1 MKKRILAFLLAV
13 SIAVSML
20 VLPASAAGNA
30 NTAVQLSITLNAM
43 DSSQQAALNAVV
55 TRGALARMLVSY
67 STYRESVGS
76 QGTVGTL
83 FTDLPGTSPYAPY
96 VRIAVQNGWMNGY
109 TDGSFRPDNAVTL
122 EEAVT
127 AILKL
132 MGYKMT
138 DLSGSFPNAQLNK
151 ASELGLRNQ
160 VDRSQGEVL
169 NYEECAL
176 LFYNALTANT
186 ASGSAYGSS
195 LGFTVSNGQV
205 DTSSVMLKS
214 LKGPFVAGDTVQL
227 PFVPKMVYRNDK
239 ASESAELNKYDVYYY
254 SESLQ
259 TLWVYTRR
267 AAGRIT
273 AVSPSASAPTSVT
286 VAGTSYTLGSSA
298 VASQVS
304 SLNGG
309 GVGEVV
315 TLLLGMNNEAAG
327 IVTGE
332 EADSVFYGVVQTAT
346 RNLVEEN
353 GADVLQKVSVMC
365 TDGIAR
371 TVNVDKSLNFPQG
384 WLVEIKVT
392 PEGESVEHIDDRR
405 VNGTINTNA
414 TALGAAA
421 LADDVEILDTTSEG
435 VAGTVRPSRLSGV
448 TLSSSDVRYYTVN
461 EAGQIDRLIL
471 NDVTGDLWKYGV
483 LDDVKNLAAN
493 YTDIKSFIT
502 SFNADANSSGGSS
515 TAGGTITGTTTGNKN
530 GTTGSADST
539 TQGTVT
545 DQVTSLL
552 VPTTSEILWGIVSG
566 DILSTAWQKLT
577 SNTGSLLSIGFKQ
590 VAEITGTPF
599 KQILQFIGGGATYVC
614 YVNGLPA
621 SFSTAIKYP
630 VIAGGVAVRQETTGS
645 VKSMVQLMPLK
656 IDRVGAASVLS
667 GNTRYEMADDAQVYL
682 WYKGQYYP
690 TRLASVNTDEYKLTG
705 WYDNFGCTAGK
716 KVRVIIA
723 VKND

>member
-30 NTAVQLSITLNAM
+30 NTAVQLSITLGAM
-43 DSSQQAALNAVV
+43 DGSQQAALNAVI

-176 LFYNALTANT
+176 LFYNALTANS

-346 RNLVEEN
+346 RSLVEEN

-515 TAGGTITGTTTGNKN
+515 AAGGTTTGNKN

-599 KQILQFIGGGATYVC
+599 KQILRFIGGGATYVC
-614 YVNGLPA
+614 YVNGSPA